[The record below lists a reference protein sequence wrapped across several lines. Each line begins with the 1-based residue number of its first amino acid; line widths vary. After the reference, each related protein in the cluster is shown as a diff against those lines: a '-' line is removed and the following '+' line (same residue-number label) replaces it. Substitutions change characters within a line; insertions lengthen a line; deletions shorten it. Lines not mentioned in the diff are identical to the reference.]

1 MNQKDLNNKSV
12 MQINKLMTITKMQ
25 NYGKVR
31 QHTLIEH
38 LLSKKL

>member
-31 QHTLIEH
+31 QLTLIEH
-38 LLSKKL
+38 LLLKKL

>member
-38 LLSKKL
+38 LLLKKL

>member
-31 QHTLIEH
+31 QPTLIEH
-38 LLSKKL
+38 LLLKKL